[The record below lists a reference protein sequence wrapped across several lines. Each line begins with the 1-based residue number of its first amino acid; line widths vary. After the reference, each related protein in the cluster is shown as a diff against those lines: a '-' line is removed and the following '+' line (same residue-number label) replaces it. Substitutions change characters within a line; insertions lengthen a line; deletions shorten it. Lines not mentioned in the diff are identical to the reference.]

1 MLGAILDEEDPV
13 NTPHAVYRTIGR
25 IAMCLVLVSAALAAL
40 AVDAPAV
47 EKAPTCPPIIASLL
61 PKQGSIR
68 AGSYNAS
75 GPMGMGS
82 GAADLPFEHPCIKSE
97 KFPARI
103 TVAVTYYGGEMA
115 QMLEMQGPAANE
127 QTLLNATSGFTR
139 SKRTPK
145 REKLPGGE
153 IVYVDFT
160 TECPAEGAAGKV
172 TLAHPAIPN
181 VKLTGV
187 ALTASVRLEVTVEG
201 RISVDLAKAA
211 VAEVFDNLKKADF
224 SKAK

>member
-82 GAADLPFEHPCIKSE
+82 GAADLPFEHPCI
-97 KFPARI
+97 
-103 TVAVTYYGGEMA
+103 
-115 QMLEMQGPAANE
+115 
-127 QTLLNATSGFTR
+127 
-139 SKRTPK
+139 
-145 REKLPGGE
+145 
-153 IVYVDFT
+153 
-160 TECPAEGAAGKV
+160 
-172 TLAHPAIPN
+172 PN